1 MLAPRGVK
9 SFIREKKKKK
19 TKIDKQKGVCRIE
32 IF

>member
-1 MLAPRGVK
+1 MLAPLGVK
-9 SFIREKKKKK
+9 SFIREKKKK

>member
-9 SFIREKKKKK
+9 SFIREKKKKQTK
-19 TKIDKQKGVCRIE
+19 TDKQKGVCRIE